1 MGKKF
6 REDCALLYDGPL
18 REYEINEV
26 GIMILCKVCDK
37 YLELLSGNKN
47 IDLINA
53 DERIKENQEITTA
66 KGVEITGKLEA

>member
-26 GIMILCKVCDK
+26 GIMVLSKACDE
-37 YLELLSGNKN
+37 YLELLRNDGQHHGQN
-47 IDLINA
+47 DQ
-53 DERIKENQEITTA
+53 ENDHNNDQVIV
-66 KGVEITGKLEA
+66 K